1 MSTAMP
7 RLTEALVAH
16 AADLRYEDLSPKAVA
31 AVKTFIMDGVSVGI
45 AGSGPQVPLN
55 QTVRDAAQT
64 LGSGSGND
72 ARVWV
77 TGERLHASSAAM
89 VNGFQIHNQE
99 FDCVHMPAVVHP
111 MAVVLS
117 SLVTAAEQRGDVDG
131 KRLIAAVAIA
141 VDVATLIGISGRAP
155 MRFFRPAMCG
165 ALGAVAG
172 IAHLHQAD
180 EATLHRALGLTY
192 SHLSGTMQAHV
203 EGSPTLALQIAF
215 NARAAITAW
224 TLANH
229 GFPAPHDWLE
239 GPFGYLPLIEGAFDT
254 RPALAA
260 LAAGDA
266 QIEQVSHKVF
276 PTGGAAHACLDMLR
290 ELRKRE
296 GLRIGDVKRIVLRA
310 PPLVRRLVSRPYK
323 AGMETSYARLCLPY
337 LTGTM
342 LIEGGVG
349 LDAYSGEALADPVR
363 AQFASRLQV
372 EPNDCDDPNAL
383 VPQSLVVTTTDGREL
398 HNHRDAALGSPER
411 PLDRAQQ
418 LEKFHHCLDHAARP
432 FDPARRADL
441 LTVLDRLEAL
451 DDVRRL
457 VDLLIVEAP

>member
-1 MSTAMP
+1 MNEAMP

-16 AADLRYEDLSPKAVA
+16 AADLRYEDLSPATIA
-31 AVKTFIMDGVSVGI
+31 AAKTFIMDGVAVGI

-55 QTVRDAAQT
+55 KVVRDSAQT

-117 SLVTAAEQRGDVDG
+117 SLVTAAEQMGGVDG
-131 KRLIAAVAIA
+131 KRLITAVVIA

-172 IAHLHQAD
+172 IAHLYEAD
-180 EATLHRALGLTY
+180 EATVHRALGLTY

-229 GFPAPHDWLE
+229 GFPAPSDWLE
-239 GPFGYLPLIEGAFDT
+239 GQFGYFNLIEGAFDT

-290 ELRKRE
+290 ELRERE
-296 GLRIGDVKRIVLRA
+296 GLRIGDIERIELRA

-323 AGMETSYARLCLPY
+323 ADMQTSYARLCLPY

-342 LIEGGVG
+342 LIEGRVG
-349 LDAYSGEALADPVR
+349 LDAYSAEALADPVR
-363 AQFASRLQV
+363 AEFASRLHV
-372 EPNDCDDPNAL
+372 VPNDCEDPNAL

-411 PLDRAQQ
+411 PLDRNQQ
-418 LEKFHHCLDHAARP
+418 LDKFHHCLDHAARP
-432 FDPARRADL
+432 FPPARRTEL
-441 LTVLDRLEAL
+441 LTLLDQMEAL